1 MKTANRIEGAFSF
14 LVMNED
20 TIYAVRDRHGLRP
33 LSYAKS
39 KDGYVISSETCALKL
54 WEFMKVWI

>member
-39 KDGYVISSETCALKL
+39 KDGT
-54 WEFMKVWI
+54 

>member
-1 MKTANRIEGAFSF
+1 
-14 LVMNED
+14 MNED

-54 WEFMKVWI
+54 WEFMKVEWNRRNGDCSKGIVKH